1 MEDEEQL
8 SERITIRFTP
18 SEISK
23 IKRAM
28 KADGLR
34 KESAFI
40 RRILI
45 LFLRDQAIKK
55 LHPPEETGLTMG
67 STRSYRKPRIDVAL
81 VAEDPAPSGRS
92 SARSRK

>member
-1 MEDEEQL
+1 MQDEEQL

-18 SEISK
+18 SEISR
-23 IKRAM
+23 IRRAM
-28 KADGLR
+28 KADGMR

-45 LFLRDQAIKK
+45 LFLRDQALEKH
-55 LHPPEETGLTMG
+55 HPPEETGLTMG
-67 STRSYRKPRIDVAL
+67 STRSSRDPRIDVAL
-81 VAEDPAPSGRS
+81 VAEDPAS